1 MPYEQTGEPGWLAG
15 EIRGHTG
22 WFPESYV
29 EPLDGVGVR
38 GTSAPEVAESFVEE
52 STTRLE

>member
-29 EPLDGVGVR
+29 EPLDSVGVR
-38 GTSAPEVAESFVEE
+38 ETVTQELTDKYVEE

>member
-1 MPYEQTGEPGWLAG
+1 MG

-29 EPLDGVGVR
+29 ECIDKTETPPCTETNVN
-38 GTSAPEVAESFVEE
+38 TFTEE
-52 STTRLE
+52 LETKHLEYEQLKLSLSY